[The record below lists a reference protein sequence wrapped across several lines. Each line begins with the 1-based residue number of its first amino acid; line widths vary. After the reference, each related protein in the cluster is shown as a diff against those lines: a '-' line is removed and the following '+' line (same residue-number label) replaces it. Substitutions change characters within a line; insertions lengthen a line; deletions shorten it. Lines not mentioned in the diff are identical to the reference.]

1 MTGDYMREQS
11 PTRKARFRAALAL
24 AGLSIAKWCE
34 LEGYTATHV
43 HLYFAG
49 RRDSQRLTD
58 KIDRFIEQHLPS
70 RAA

>member
-1 MTGDYMREQS
+1 MVDDMREPS

-24 AGLSIAKWCE
+24 AGMTVSEWCE
-34 LEGYTATHV
+34 KEGYSRPHL

-58 KIDRFIEQHLPS
+58 KIEAFIDEHLPV